1 LSELAALIAQ
11 SGARNVYVAGVDHMG
26 TWRGKRLSAEAAGR
40 AGAGEGVPFSD
51 VFWANTVAEDL
62 ILRPPG
68 HKGRLPDKPTG
79 FPDHFLRLEPDTF
92 RPMPWLGDE
101 PLVLGTF
108 TNPGGST
115 YELDPR
121 ACLRRVLAM
130 AADRGLMVKAGME
143 WEFYVLAQ
151 PIAEISAAGFPADMH
166 THQTRAYTYSG
177 QRAAQD
183 RELLDIFIGQ
193 IEASGIE
200 VEAANCE
207 TGAGQYEVNLRYDEA
222 MRTGDNAFVMK
233 QAVKTIAAANGWT
246 ATFMAK
252 PHETWSGNSGHLHMS
267 LWSPDGATSLFES
280 GPSGELTETAGAAMA
295 GMLATMRAA
304 MPFCCPTVN
313 SYKRLVPY
321 MWGSTTLTWG
331 LENRTLGLRAVE
343 AHHGVSR
350 IEHRLPGGDCNPY
363 LALAVAV
370 AGMLH
375 GIDAGLEPP
384 PRYEGDAYADP
395 TLEQLPMSLDRATDA
410 LEADDILRRYLTD
423 DVVDHFVVC
432 CRAEVEHHRLAVSE
446 WERKR
451 YLEMM

>member
-1 LSELAALIAQ
+1 MFEQ
-11 SGARNVYVAGVDHMG
+11 SGARYVHCAGVDHMG
-26 TWRGKRLSAEAAGR
+26 TWRGKRLTADAAAR
-40 AGAGEGVPFSD
+40 AVAGEGVPFSD
-51 VFWANTVAEDL
+51 VFWANTVAEEL

-68 HKGRLPDKPTG
+68 HVGRLPDMPTG
-79 FPDHFLRLEPDTF
+79 FPDHFLRLEPETI
-92 RPMPWLGDE
+92 RPMPWLDDE

-108 TNPGGST
+108 ANPDGT
-115 YELDPR
+115 PYELDPR

-130 AADRGLMVKAGME
+130 AADRGLLVKAGME

-151 PIAEISAAGFPADMH
+151 PIAEIARDGFPATMA
-166 THQTRAYTYSG
+166 THHTRAYTYSG

-183 RELLDIFIGQ
+183 RGLLDLFIGQ
-193 IEASGIE
+193 IEGSGIE
-200 VEAANCE
+200 VEGANCE
-207 TGAGQYEVNLRYDEA
+207 TGAGQYEVNLRFDEA

-252 PHETWSGNSGHLHMS
+252 PHETWSGNSGHLHLS
-267 LWSPDGATSLFES
+267 LWSPDGATSLFAS
-280 GPSGELTETAGAAMA
+280 GPSGTLTEIAGRAVA
-295 GMLATMRAA
+295 GMLVTMPAA

-321 MWGSTTLTWG
+321 MWGSTTQTWG
-331 LENRTLGLRAVE
+331 LENRTLGIRAVE
-343 AHHGVSR
+343 SHHGVNR
-350 IEHRLPGGDCNPY
+350 LEHRLPGGDCNPY

-375 GIDAGLEPP
+375 GIDEGLEPP

-395 TLEQLPMSLDRATDA
+395 SLTQLPMSLDRATDA
-410 LEADDILRRYLTD
+410 LESDTVLRRYLGD
-423 DVVDHFVVC
+423 DVVNHFVVC

-446 WERKR
+446 WERRR